1 MMLAILG
8 SLGGIV
14 LAFRFNVIILL
25 PAIMFGWMVA
35 LVNGVVTASSGTSI
49 ALQMAQVAVVLQ
61 LGYVAGIVLKWA
73 MLASRHHDESGKSAM
88 VADGTF

>member
-8 SLGGIV
+8 SLAGIV

-25 PAIMFGWMVA
+25 PAILFGWMVA
-35 LVNGVVTASSGTSI
+35 LLNGMLTASSGTSI

-88 VADGTF
+88 VPDGSF